1 MVPSV
6 VVIISSVKEIEKSLT
21 QTHAHTLTIADIQIK
36 ACTVCSTDL
45 TNQTVQDTSW
55 SSLLLLLI
63 LKLIFFLYSLL
74 PAVKWHTYTS
84 PFPRFPFCTH
94 LFTAVVV
101 LALLLPLPML
111 LPHWLLAASVW
122 IHSSPVPQTNG
133 HTCSGEGQI
142 FCPVTLSTG
151 QAPDCQSALMA
162 ANPRA
167 TRYSKTLWEYP
178 LINLRDEE
186 IGCPNGLV
194 RVGQDGGGGD
204 WKWPPASH
212 LKNLHYAS
220 VYICRFI

>member
-1 MVPSV
+1 M
-6 VVIISSVKEIEKSLT
+6 SS
-21 QTHAHTLTIADIQIK
+21 
-36 ACTVCSTDL
+36 
-45 TNQTVQDTSW
+45 
-55 SSLLLLLI
+55 
-63 LKLIFFLYSLL
+63 
-74 PAVKWHTYTS
+74 
-84 PFPRFPFCTH
+84 FPRFPFCTH
-94 LFTAVVV
+94 LFTAVVL

-111 LPHWLLAASVW
+111 LSHWLLAASVW

-151 QAPDCQSALMA
+151 QTPECQSALMA

-194 RVGQDGGGGD
+194 RVGQDGGGGGLGGEND
-204 WKWPPASH
+204 LLQVILRIYSMHQSTFVGSSRNICIAHMNSKGH
-212 LKNLHYAS
+212 LHY
-220 VYICRFI
+220 VDVEHLFKCKN